1 MNKLARFNG
10 FGIEDEEN
18 AVTTADGDTEVT
30 VNAEPPKDNEDAGAE
45 VPSTSEG
52 EGEENNESAEADS
65 EEVEDLEIKEDD
77 SEEVAEEKEKKIKI
91 EIEIAQEQISEMTTA
106 IASLE
111 GICQQMEDSLQR
123 GGLNIQGRNI
133 AKTSVQHI
141 AKQFKLEVSNNAS
154 LESYGYQIDDFHAT
168 RISIEGISET
178 IKTIIEKIKTFFI
191 SIGEKIKK
199 IINFFKMK
207 HEKQKKDIEEIKKN
221 EISLSKSEKGVL
233 NIAELGFHC
242 SEDKFFRELNNFT
255 GTVHAQVELFESIEK
270 YLKDTLIPNIGKINH
285 GKSLTDIKLENRKI
299 FLNKFSVLYHRIFNI
314 DSSSSDD
321 VVTTYIMHPDIV
333 SGHRPSIEL
342 QHRIDVSSYNFF
354 ITSPGLKSD
363 DDLLEILNHNGNDT
377 RKKLF
382 TIADNVND
390 GIGKL
395 IILNGSISKL
405 ADDLHHSFTANSFS
419 DNNVPA
425 TDDELESFIS
435 ITNDVPKFIN
445 QSVSLCSS
453 ILKTDQR
460 LLDKLVKI
468 LEKSW

>member
-1 MNKLARFNG
+1 MNKVSRFNG
-10 FGIEDEEN
+10 FGIEDEDT
-18 AVTTADGDTEVT
+18 VTTGDGETAVT
-30 VNAEPPKDNEDAGAE
+30 VNAEPPKDNAE
-45 VPSTSEG
+45 EAPTDTPVVSENE
-52 EGEENNESAEADS
+52 EGNETPTEEPS
-65 EEVEDLEIKEDD
+65 EEIEDLEIKEDD
-77 SEEVAEEKEKKIKI
+77 SEEVVEEKEKKIKI
-91 EIEIAQEQISEMTTA
+91 EIEIAQEEISQMTTA

-111 GICQQMEDSLQR
+111 GICKQMEDSLQR
-123 GGLNIQGRNI
+123 GGLNVQGRSI

-141 AKQFKLEVSNNAS
+141 ANQFKLDPQPVSS

-178 IKTIIEKIKTFFI
+178 IKTIIEKIKIFFI

-199 IINFFKMK
+199 IINFFKIK

-221 EISLSKSEKGVL
+221 EVSLSKSEKGVL

-285 GKSLTDIKLENRKI
+285 GKSLTDIKLEIRKD

-321 VVTTYIMHPDIV
+321 VVTAYIMHPDIV

-342 QHRIDVSSYNFF
+342 QQRIDVPSYNFF
-354 ITSPGLKSD
+354 ITTPGLKSD

-377 RKKLF
+377 RMKLF
-382 TIADNVND
+382 TIADNVNVS
-390 GIGKL
+390 IGKL

-425 TDDELESFIS
+425 TDEELESFIS

-460 LLDKLVKI
+460 LLDKLVKL